1 MAGGGIADP
10 TAVNNRAVIMH
21 GRFWQ
26 RGARVNDGEGEKGG
40 REKAGGY
47 RPAATYTAGN
57 LDAALTAAFYDRG
70 NIAEPARGG
79 IIRGN
84 VLGGGII
91 NASLDSLTTTPA
103 PFVGYMGTP
112 TSGTLTGVTST
123 SMAGTMTVPK
133 VTYSYSAQSKSYS
146 PASLPKMLGKQ

>member
-26 RGARVNDGEGEKGG
+26 RGARVNEGEGEKGS

-47 RPAATYTAGN
+47 RPAANHTTSN
-57 LDAALTAAFYDRG
+57 LDKLTAAYYDRQ
-70 NIAEPARGG
+70 NTAEPARGG

-112 TSGTLTGVTST
+112 TSSTLTGATST